1 MEVSE
6 SSSSFTSTEPP
17 PFDHQ
22 QSANSIHVQL
32 DAISLEPQNDANNN
46 GDRYAAHS
54 EETENEQSLQEEKKE
69 VDKVTNLIEN
79 EQEDEIDKE
88 KEFEVV
94 NENEDE
100 IEKEKEFGEVGEG
113 EGEKSR
119 RIRFP
124 VRPEAED
131 CSFYLRTGMC
141 KFGMN
146 CKFNHPPDRKSQP
159 GKVKRKEDSLHS
171 TAQKVKEKDDSKTEQ
186 VDCKYFDR
194 PGGCKFGKACKF
206 NHSRKST
213 TAAELNFMGL
223 PIRPGERECP
233 YYMRNGSCKF
243 GANCKFNHPDP
254 TSLGGSNNH
263 SGHSN
268 GGSILSPNV
277 PQSALGSWSPAALS
291 DSPPYVPLMFQPTQG
306 VPSQPEWHA
315 YQVPV
320 YSPERSL
327 PLASAYAT
335 KRQPLERNV
344 YTHQQ
349 QQILGDEFPE
359 RPGKPECSYFLK
371 TGNCKFRS
379 ACKFHH
385 PKNESAKSTS
395 CALSESGLPLRP
407 GQSVCSHY
415 SRYGICKF
423 GPACKYD
430 HPVNY
435 AHSPPMAAEEVD
447 EASAS
452 GDSTENDQPTVPA
465 AEIGSENPIH

>member
-22 QSANSIHVQL
+22 QSANSIHDQL

-54 EETENEQSLQEEKKE
+54 EERENEQSLQEEKKE

-79 EQEDEIDKE
+79 EQGDEIDKE

-159 GKVKRKEDSLHS
+159 GKVKRKDDSLHS

-206 NHSRKST
+206 NHSRKTT

-268 GGSILSPNV
+268 GGSMLSPNV

-315 YQVPV
+315 YQAPV

-344 YTHQQ
+344 YAHQQ

-452 GDSTENDQPTVPA
+452 GDSTENEQPTVPA